1 MYSMKKVGFLLII
14 VLGLLSCEK
23 DDFCTDPKKTPKL
36 VLRFYDKDVTTDIKQ
51 AQRLSIIAQGKT
63 DSLVKSQTTDSIAI
77 PLNTITNQTIYTL
90 KINNDDGNVANNKLA
105 TLTIQYI
112 PEEEFVSRSCGFRV
126 IFNTITL
133 NSSGDWIDSLSTTT
147 IATINN
153 ENNAHVKVYH

>member
-1 MYSMKKVGFLLII
+1 M
-14 VLGLLSCEK
+14 
-23 DDFCTDPKKTPKL
+23 
-36 VLRFYDKDVTTDIKQ
+36 
-51 AQRLSIIAQGKT
+51 SIIAQGKT

-112 PEEEFVSRSCGFRV
+112 PEEELVSRSCGFRV